1 MNTQELFDTL
11 KGLADQAKVDP
22 TLEALIMVELT
33 EPDPDIWHGRIKDGQ
48 LDLVQGQPE
57 NPDFTVTAS
66 SETALKLF
74 DKTMNPMTAFMM
86 GKVKV
91 RGDLAK
97 ANVLKQLLMGGKK
110 TK

>member
-1 MNTQELFDTL
+1 MNTKELFDTL

-22 TLEALIMVELT
+22 ALEALIMVELT
-33 EPDPDIWHGRIKDGQ
+33 EPDPDTWHGHIKGGR
-48 LDLVQGQPE
+48 LALIQGRTD

-74 DKTMNPMTAFMM
+74 DKTLNPMTAFMM

-97 ANVLKQLLMGGKK
+97 ANVLKQLLMGRKK
-110 TK
+110 N